1 MENELQYQMMRK
13 KGPSTIRS
21 GSQGF
26 NSTNKTQNTTTNA
39 FSKPNLDPKNITI
52 NKKFDDIP
60 DDKSLAAKKPPAK
73 PKLLKQPLHREE
85 KVQKEVTDKLTNIA
99 VDGKAN
105 TSTPVERR
113 IDRLH
118 TGPKEVTQKPNFG
131 RFTPQQASP

>member
-1 MENELQYQMMRK
+1 MTE
-13 KGPSTIRS
+13 
-21 GSQGF
+21 
-26 NSTNKTQNTTTNA
+26 NTTSKG

-52 NKKFDDIP
+52 NKKFEDIP
-60 DDKSLAAKKPPAK
+60 DDKSLAAKKPPIK

-131 RFTPQQASP
+131 RFTSLQASP